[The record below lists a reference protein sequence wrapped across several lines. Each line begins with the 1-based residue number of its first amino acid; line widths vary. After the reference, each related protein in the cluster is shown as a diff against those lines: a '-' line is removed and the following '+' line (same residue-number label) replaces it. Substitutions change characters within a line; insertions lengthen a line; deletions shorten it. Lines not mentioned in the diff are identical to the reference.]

1 MAELEDMGLG
11 AELTGFA
18 SNSLAADDY
27 DDEEDEI
34 VTLKGVEYTLRGK
47 SLFNEDGDFVGTMV
61 NGEAVFR

>member
-1 MAELEDMGLG
+1 MVDAELSAM
-11 AELTGFA
+11 

-27 DDEEDEI
+27 DDEEDET
-34 VTLKGVEYTLRGK
+34 VTLKGVDYTLRGK